1 MVKTVIFDID
11 NTLYNFDAAHEAGME
26 AVCNYVYEQFG
37 WEKEAFTAV
46 YRDVM
51 KELFDE
57 LGDIG

>member
-1 MVKTVIFDID
+1 MIKTVIFDID
-11 NTLYNFDAAHEAGME
+11 NTLYNFDAAHETGME

-51 KELFDE
+51 QELFD
-57 LGDIG
+57 

>member
-37 WEKEAFTAV
+37 WEKEAFLAA
-46 YRDVM
+46 YRCDGGTVR
-51 KELFDE
+51 
-57 LGDIG
+57 